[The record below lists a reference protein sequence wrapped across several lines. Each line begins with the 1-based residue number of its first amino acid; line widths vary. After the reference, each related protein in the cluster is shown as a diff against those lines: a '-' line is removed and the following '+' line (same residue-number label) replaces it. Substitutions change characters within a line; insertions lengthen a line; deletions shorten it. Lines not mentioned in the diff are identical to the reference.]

1 VPKLSIIIPCY
12 FNEENIPVTTA
23 EVIANEAAFPAD
35 VNFEYVM
42 VDDGSKDN
50 TYQELLKFQSN
61 YPDRVKVIK
70 LAGNVGSYNAILAG
84 LNYASGDCNIILTA
98 DLQDPPELI
107 PKMYDYWLK
116 GIKFVVANR
125 TDREESW
132 SQKLFSNTFHR
143 LMKRLALKNIPDGGF
158 DLVLFD
164 RQLREQAVK
173 MNENN
178 AHLIYLLA
186 WMDYDYVSIPYVRR
200 KREIGRSRWTL
211 QKKIKLFIDSF
222 VSFSFFP
229 IRTISVIGI
238 ILGIIAFFYGLF
250 VLIAKMTGLVSL
262 SGWTSIM
269 VVLLFVSSFQMI
281 SLGIIGE
288 YVWRSLDASR
298 KRPNF
303 IVDKFHNSGETSTPG
318 KIQST

>member
-1 VPKLSIIIPCY
+1 MPKLSIIIPCY
-12 FNEENIPVTTA
+12 FNEDNIPVTTA
-23 EVIANEAAFPAD
+23 EVIQNEKNFPAD

-42 VDDGSKDN
+42 VDDGSKDR
-50 TYQELLKFQSN
+50 TYEALLKFREA
-61 YPDRVKVIK
+61 YPSKVKVIK

-84 LNYASGDCNIILTA
+84 LHYATGDCNIILTA

-116 GIKFVVANR
+116 GIKFVIANR

-132 SQKLFSNTFHR
+132 KQKLFSNTFHWM
-143 LMKRLALKNIPDGGF
+143 MKKMALRNIPDGGF

-164 RQLREQAVK
+164 RQLREEAVK

-186 WMDYDYVSIPYVRR
+186 WMNFDYVSIPYVRR
-200 KREIGRSRWTL
+200 KREIGKSRWTL

-229 IRTISVIGI
+229 IRTISVVGI
-238 ILGIIAFFYGLF
+238 ILGIVAFFYGLF
-250 VLIAKMTGLVSL
+250 VIIAKLTGMVTL

-298 KRPNF
+298 RRPNF
-303 IVDKFHNSGETSTPG
+303 FVDQFHDISRNE
-318 KIQST
+318 

>member
-1 VPKLSIIIPCY
+1 MPKLSIIIPCY
-12 FNEENIPVTTA
+12 FNEGNIPITTA
-23 EVIANEAAFPAD
+23 ALINNESLFPAGLY
-35 VNFEYVM
+35 FEYVL

-50 TYQELLKFQSN
+50 TYKELLKFKEQF
-61 YPDRVKVIK
+61 PKKVKVVK

-84 LNYASGDCNIILTA
+84 LHYATGDCNVILTA

-107 PKMYDYWLK
+107 PKMYEYWLK
-116 GIKFVVANR
+116 GIKFVIANR
-125 TDREESW
+125 SDREDSR
-132 SQKLFSNTFHR
+132 SQKFFSNTFHK
-143 LMKRLALKNIPDGGF
+143 LMKKLALKNIPDGGF

-164 RQLREQAVK
+164 RQLREEAVK

-178 AHLIYLLA
+178 THLIYLLA
-186 WMDYDYVSIPYVRR
+186 WMNFDYVSIAYVRR
-200 KREIGRSRWTL
+200 KREVGISRWTW

-229 IRTISVIGI
+229 IRAISVIGI
-238 ILGIIAFFYGLF
+238 LLGIIAFMYGLF
-250 VLIAKMTGLVSL
+250 VIIAKLTGLIQL
-262 SGWTSIM
+262 QGWTSIM
-269 VVLLFVSSFQMI
+269 VVLLFVSSFQMT

-303 IVDKFHNSGETSTPG
+303 IVDKFHD
-318 KIQST
+318 IQDL

>member
-1 VPKLSIIIPCY
+1 MPKLSIVIPCY
-12 FNEENIPVTTA
+12 YNEENIPVTTA
-23 EVIANEAAFPAD
+23 ELINNEKLLPAD
-35 VNFEYVM
+35 VTIEYVM

-50 TYQELLKFQSN
+50 TYAALLKFQEQL
-61 YPDRVKVIK
+61 PARVKVVK

-84 LNYASGDCNIILTA
+84 LHYATGDCTVILTA
-98 DLQDPPELI
+98 DLQDPPDLI
-107 PKMYDYWLK
+107 PKMYEYWQK
-116 GIKFVVANR
+116 GIKFVIANR

-143 LMKRLALKNIPDGGF
+143 LMKKLALKNIPDGGF

-186 WMDYDYVSIPYVRR
+186 WMNFDYVSIPYVRR
-200 KREIGRSRWTL
+200 KREIGKSRWTV

-222 VSFSFFP
+222 ASFSFFP
-229 IRTISVIGI
+229 IRAISVIGI
-238 ILGIIAFFYGLF
+238 ILGVAAFLYGLF
-250 VLIAKMTGLVSL
+250 VLIAKLTGFIQLA
-262 SGWTSIM
+262 GWTSIM

-281 SLGIIGE
+281 SLGVIGE
-288 YVWRSLDASR
+288 YVWRGLDASR
-298 KRPNF
+298 RRPNF
-303 IVDKFHNSGETSTPG
+303 IVDKFHNIEESSN
-318 KIQST
+318 

>member
-1 VPKLSIIIPCY
+1 MPKLSIIIPCY
-12 FNEENIPVTTA
+12 FNEDNIPVTTA
-23 EVIANEAAFPAD
+23 ELLGNESLFPPD
-35 VNFEYVM
+35 VTIEYVM
-42 VDDGSKDN
+42 VDDGSKDQ
-50 TYQELLKFQSN
+50 TYQALLKFKQQI
-61 YPDRVKVIK
+61 PGRVKVVK

-84 LNYASGDCNIILTA
+84 LHYATGDCNVILTA

-116 GIKFVVANR
+116 GIKFVIANR

-143 LMKRLALKNIPDGGF
+143 LMKKLALKNIPDGGF

-164 RQLREQAVK
+164 KQLREQAVK

-186 WMDYDYVSIPYVRR
+186 WMNFDYVSIPYVRR
-200 KREIGRSRWTL
+200 KREIGKSRWTM

-238 ILGIIAFFYGLF
+238 LLGIAAFLYGVF
-250 VLIAKMTGLVSL
+250 VIIAKLTGMVEL

-288 YVWRSLDASR
+288 YVWRGLDASR
-298 KRPNF
+298 RRPNF
-303 IVDKFHNSGETSTPG
+303 IVDKFHDT
-318 KIQST
+318 QQ

>member
-1 VPKLSIIIPCY
+1 MPKLSIIIPCY
-12 FNEENIPVTTA
+12 FNAENIPVTAA
-23 EVIANEAAFPAD
+23 EVIANEKAFPSD
-35 VNFEYVM
+35 VTFEYVM

-50 TYQELLKFQSN
+50 TYQERLNCQAI
-61 YPDRVKVIK
+61 YPDRVKVLK
-70 LAGNVGSYNAILAG
+70 LAGNVGSYNAVLAG
-84 LNYASGDCNIILTA
+84 LNYATGDCNIILAA

-116 GIKFVVANR
+116 GIKFVIANR
-125 TDREESW
+125 TDREESR
-132 SQKLFSNTFHR
+132 SQKFFSNSFHR
-143 LMKRLALKNIPDGGF
+143 LIKKLALKNIPDGGF

-186 WMDYDYVSIPYVRR
+186 WMNYDYVSIPYVRR
-200 KREIGRSRWTL
+200 KREIGKSRWTL
-211 QKKIKLFIDSF
+211 QKKVKLFIDSF

-250 VLIAKMTGLVSL
+250 VLVAKLTGMVAL

-288 YVWRSLDASR
+288 YVWRGLDAAR

-303 IVDKFHNSGETSTPG
+303 IVDKFHNVVDSNMDNKSITS
-318 KIQST
+318 